1 MSNEKVPGAQ
11 RLKTQPPPSMQLSDG
26 SATSKTAAPAP
37 VSASLSPT
45 ERARHRFAVTG
56 NAIITGGGGGI
67 GSVACR
73 ALLEHGLQGLAIFD
87 LNHDEAVSTVR
98 DLQRDF
104 PDSAITFSKVDV
116 TNADSVTEAVHQAEA
131 SIGPINLLLCF
142 AGITHSVHA
151 LDVTAHDWRKM
162 FEVNTTGAFLC
173 AQAVAKSMAIR
184 GTGGSIILTASISAH
199 VANYPQPQ
207 VHYNASKSA
216 LLSIKGSLAAEW
228 ARYGIRVNT
237 ISPGYINTV
246 LNEGDFLAEHR
257 SIWAKRNP
265 YGRMGE
271 PEELTGAI
279 VLLASG
285 AGSYITGADILVDGG
300 ITSIF

>member
-11 RLKTQPPPSMQLSDG
+11 RLKTQPPPSMQFSDG

-37 VSASLSPT
+37 IPANVPPA
-45 ERARHRFAVTG
+45 ERAKNRFAVTG
-56 NAIITGGGGGI
+56 NAIVTGGGGGI

-73 ALLEHGLQGLAIFD
+73 AMLEHGLQGLAIFD
-87 LNHDEAVSTVR
+87 LNHDEAMSTIR
-98 DLQRDF
+98 DLQKDF
-104 PDSAITFSKVDV
+104 PDAVITFSKVNV
-116 TNADSVTEAVHQAEA
+116 TDADSVTKAVHEAEA
-131 SIGPINLLLCF
+131 NIGPINLLLCF
-142 AGITHSVHA
+142 AGITHAVHA
-151 LDVTAHDWRKM
+151 LDLTPHDWRKM

-173 AQAVAKSMAIR
+173 AQAVAKSMANR

-199 VANYPQPQ
+199 AANFPQPQ
-207 VHYNASKSA
+207 VHYNASKAA
-216 LLSIKGSLAAEW
+216 LLSVKGSLAAEW

-246 LNEGDFLAEHR
+246 LNEGDWLAGHR
-257 SIWAKRNP
+257 SIWAERNP

-300 ITSIF
+300 ITTIF